1 MKRNEW
7 TKPKTV
13 AQVCEFALE
22 GEDWGMNVRDW
33 QHVVRNFHSRPEIL
47 KSVEEPPPIMRDF
60 LNDGG
65 LCDAYLAAYVEWLC
79 DRAGVEAPEWV
90 DDSRRVVDRPWYDT
104 PGLWP
109 LCFVESPGAFRRRG
123 VFTKPEN
130 VITIRPGR
138 PSNLYKPEIKKQK
151 NAERQRRY
159 RQRVKEK
166 LAKLK
171 ELEGGD

>member
-13 AQVCEFALE
+13 AQICQFAMA
-22 GEDWGMNVRDW
+22 GEDWGRNVRDW

-47 KSVEEPPPIMRDF
+47 KSVEEAPPIMRDH
-60 LNDGG
+60 LNDDG

-79 DRAGVEAPEWV
+79 DRACVEAPEWV
-90 DDSRRVVDRPWYDT
+90 HDPRRIVAKPWFDYE
-104 PGLWP
+104 PMWKA
-109 LCFVESPGAFRRRG
+109 CFVEAPGAFRRRG

-159 RQRVKEK
+159 RQRLKEK